1 METILFVVLLAV
13 AVVLLLAVLV
23 LQLRPRDTG
32 FSQQV
37 IDLKNQL
44 QELRSAQAEAQRQ
57 SLFQQ
62 TDLLRRTQEG
72 MSGQLNEIMRM
83 VNDNLSKTQGTI
95 ASQLGQTGTVVGE
108 IQKKLGVL
116 EESTNQMKAIGRDIS
131 SLQDILRAPKLR
143 GNLGEYLLEDLLR
156 QVLPA
161 GNFTLQYAFP
171 DGGKVDAVITLGE
184 RLIPVDAKFPLESFV
199 RLFDAGD
206 DENRKKHRKEFVK
219 SFKLRV
225 DEIAEKY
232 IRPECG
238 TYDFALI
245 YIPAEN
251 VFYEAVISDGLD
263 GRNYGIFNY
272 AVEKHVIP
280 VSPNSFYAYLMAIA
294 FGLKGLR
301 IEQRTRQILKDL
313 VKVQQGFAQFHD
325 DFRLLGKHL
334 GLAGSKYEETARKA
348 EKFQDRLADFTGARG
363 ELPRGEQDLP
373 GLEEPSEK

>member
-1 METILFVVLLAV
+1 METVLLIVLLAV
-13 AVVLLLAVLV
+13 AVALLLAVLV

-32 FSQQV
+32 LSQQV

-44 QELRSAQAEAQRQ
+44 QEMRTSQAESQRQ

-72 MSGQLNEIMRM
+72 MSGQLDAIMRT
-83 VNDNLSKTQGTI
+83 VNENLSKTQGTI

-156 QVLPA
+156 QVLPQ
-161 GNFTLQYAFP
+161 GNYVLQHMFS
-171 DGGKVDAVITLGE
+171 DGTKVDAAITLGE
-184 RLIPVDAKFPLESFV
+184 RLVPVDAKFPLESFV

-206 DENRKKHRKEFVK
+206 DESRRKHRKEFVK

-232 IRPECG
+232 IRPDCG

-301 IEQRTRQILKDL
+301 IEQRTRRILKDL

-325 DFRLLGKHL
+325 DFRLLGRHL

-348 EKFQDRLADFTGARG
+348 EKFQDKLADFTGARG
-363 ELPRGEQDLP
+363 ELPGGEKDLP
-373 GLEEPSEK
+373 GLDE

>member
-1 METILFVVLLAV
+1 METVLFVVLLAI
-13 AVVLLLAVLV
+13 ALVLLLAVLI
-23 LQLRPRDTG
+23 LQLRPRDGGLT
-32 FSQQV
+32 QQV
-37 IDLKNQL
+37 LDLKNQL
-44 QELRSAQAEAQRQ
+44 QEMKTSQMDAQRQ

-62 TDLLRRTQEG
+62 T
-72 MSGQLNEIMRM
+72 GQLNAIMRT
-83 VNDNLSKTQGTI
+83 VNENLSKTQGNI
-95 ASQLGQTGTVVGE
+95 ASQLNQTGAVVGE
-108 IQKKLGVL
+108 IQKKLGAL
-116 EESTNQMKAIGRDIS
+116 EESTKQMKDIGRDIS

-171 DGGKVDAVITLGE
+171 DGAKVDAVITLGE

-199 RLFDAGD
+199 RLFEAGD
-206 DENRKKHRKEFVK
+206 EEGRKKHKKEFVK

-232 IRPECG
+232 IRPDCG
-238 TYDFALI
+238 TYDFALV

-294 FGLKGLR
+294 FGLKGLK
-301 IEQRTRQILKDL
+301 IEQRTKEILKDL
-313 VKVQQGFAQFHD
+313 VKVQEGFTQFYA
-325 DFRLLGKHL
+325 DFCLLGKHL
-334 GLAGSKYEETARKA
+334 NYASGKYDDTAKKA
-348 EKFQDRLADFTGARG
+348 EKFQDRLADFTGVRG
-363 ELPRGEQDLP
+363 ELPVSGDKLP
-373 GLEEPSEK
+373 GLDE